1 MATDYTAASKSD
13 LHKAAVDG
21 DVECVVKLL
30 NGGDVQI
37 DLEDDRGNTPLY
49 MAVQNNHFQVVKT
62 LIQYGACINP
72 TCVPLNI
79 VRNFEIAKLL
89 VDSGSSVTAVDE
101 LGNNPLHKA
110 TEFGNDRIAEL
121 FLNNGADINQTNHN
135 GQNALHLACKNSSD
149 ENRFQTVQMLI
160 RYGIDVNTLDNLKR
174 SPLHHACQNAKTNNI
189 IGLLVAKNAVFKEHD
204 FQGMCPIHYLLDYYH
219 LYDPE
224 DESLF
229 LAGIDKLLQG
239 EDCANVTDAAGKT
252 PLHYAAE
259 KTTDR
264 IVSFLLS
271 RGSNA
276 NISDG
281 FGRTPLHF
289 VNSVETCFVLTSGG
303 CNPDIKDFWGQA
315 AVHLATERKDIEIVK
330 EMMNT
335 STNFD
340 EGDVKGR
347 TILHIAASNGS
358 DDIVML
364 FLKKGM
370 NANIT
375 DNFSNTPL
383 HLATWNDHTS
393 TVELLLENKGDP
405 YFKDENRN
413 TAFDLS
419 LYRSSEDTI
428 DILSKY
434 INRTGPKESQCKFT
448 NYADS
453 LMHLDDFEKVISC
466 NDMIKTSETD
476 MNIFVGKLFEHE
488 MPYSRNCESE
498 VKEIQLAVEA
508 MASNLADMVNKHD
521 PIFKCTLLHIGSVS
535 EGTKV
540 RYPDEFDFTFCL
552 EVISDA
558 SYPEYKE
565 EETMTQIA
573 VALPYSTGNKTIS
586 DAFVGIEP
594 EEEVTSISGY
604 AYLHSSNKMISNLLS
619 EWAADDDLLS
629 SCQMNYLFSKL
640 LTKVMFASDFPKDE
654 RLIIKEVTIHPE
666 VLLQWRGSRFKDLQ
680 ISVDIV
686 PAVRLPSWP
695 PTVNK
700 ESILL
705 TKDMMMLPSIA
716 VPKMTSGENEDL
728 WRCSMVLQEIAIFRN
743 MLPKIRNSYIV
754 SKILVHSHVCPQV
767 NFGGNEE
774 MKEYYGHLKGLSEED
789 LEGIYMYES
798 IESLIPS
805 YLLKMAFLQAV
816 EKHALTNGIHSVY
829 CQVRD
834 KSNQRFDTHECS
846 APAYGLAETMF
857 HMEHSS
863 DVDIPLVR
871 ELFSMLETGLLNRF
885 VSSSLNP
892 KQNVLNAKLLSGD
905 AEKVHKYVKFILKL
919 LE

>member
-1 MATDYTAASKSD
+1 MASSNPFTDFFTKYTTDYTAASKSD

-62 LIQYGACINP
+62 LIQYGACVNP
-72 TCVPLNI
+72 KCVPLNI

-160 RYGIDVNTLDNLKR
+160 RYGIDVSTLDNLKR

-189 IGLLVAKNAVFKEHD
+189 IGLLVAKNAVLKKHD
-204 FQGMCPIHYLLDYYH
+204 FQGMCPIHYLLDHYH

-224 DESLF
+224 DETLF

-252 PLHYAAE
+252 PLHYSAE
-259 KTTDR
+259 KTNDR
-264 IVSFLLS
+264 IVSFLVS

-289 VNSVETCFVLTSGG
+289 VNSGKTCSVLTSRG
-303 CNPDIKDFWGQA
+303 CKPDITDFWGQA
-315 AVHLATERKDIEIVK
+315 AVNLATERMDIEIVE
-330 EMMNT
+330 EMINNG
-335 STNFD
+335 TNFD

-364 FLKKGM
+364 LLKIGI
-370 NANIT
+370 NANMT
-375 DNFSNTPL
+375 DNYSNTPL
-383 HLATWNDHTS
+383 HLATWNDNAS
-393 TVELLLENKGDP
+393 TVDLLLENRGDP
-405 YFKDENRN
+405 YFKDENGN

-419 LYRSSEDTI
+419 LYRSSKDTI
-428 DILSKY
+428 DILLKY
-434 INRTGPKESQCKFT
+434 TNRTSNKESQCKFT

-453 LMHLDDFEKVISC
+453 LMHLDDFEKLITC
-466 NDMIKTSETD
+466 NGMIKTSEPEL
-476 MNIFVGKLFEHE
+476 NNFVGKLFENE

-498 VKEIQLAVEA
+498 VKDIQLAVEA
-508 MASNLADMVNKHD
+508 MASVLADMVSKHD

-552 EVISDA
+552 DVISAA
-558 SYPEYKE
+558 SNPQYKE

-573 VALPYSTGNKTIS
+573 VALPYSTGNNTIS
-586 DAFVGIEP
+586 EAFIGIEP
-594 EEEVTSISGY
+594 EEEVTSIAGY
-604 AYLHSSNKMISNLLS
+604 AYLRSSNKIISSLLS
-619 EWAADDDLLS
+619 EWASEDDLLS
-629 SCQMNYLFSKL
+629 GYQMNYLFSKL

-654 RLIIKEVTIHPE
+654 RLIIKEVTAQPE
-666 VLLQWRGSRFKDLQ
+666 VLL
-680 ISVDIV
+680 
-686 PAVRLPSWP
+686 
-695 PTVNK
+695 
-700 ESILL
+700 
-705 TKDMMMLPSIA
+705 
-716 VPKMTSGENEDL
+716 
-728 WRCSMVLQEIAIFRN
+728 
-743 MLPKIRNSYIV
+743 
-754 SKILVHSHVCPQV
+754 
-767 NFGGNEE
+767 
-774 MKEYYGHLKGLSEED
+774 
-789 LEGIYMYES
+789 
-798 IESLIPS
+798 
-805 YLLKMAFLQAV
+805 
-816 EKHALTNGIHSVY
+816 
-829 CQVRD
+829 
-834 KSNQRFDTHECS
+834 
-846 APAYGLAETMF
+846 
-857 HMEHSS
+857 
-863 DVDIPLVR
+863 
-871 ELFSMLETGLLNRF
+871 
-885 VSSSLNP
+885 
-892 KQNVLNAKLLSGD
+892 
-905 AEKVHKYVKFILKL
+905 
-919 LE
+919 